1 MLVSIIV
8 ILCLIFLNGIFAMGE
23 LALISSR
30 KARLVAMQHQ
40 RVKGVERALRLI
52 DKPQSFLPTIQVGI
66 TLVSIFEGAFG
77 GSRIENCLRHW
88 LEQFSLI
95 KIWADDLSIL
105 IVVLVIT
112 FFMLIFGEL
121 VPKQLALLE
130 PEVIAVRLSWLFI
143 IISKIAS
150 PAVWVLSK
158 SSECVLKLLRRHNKV
173 SVSVTEEELR
183 AYIAEGAKVGVL
195 EVEERDMIER
205 LLRLADRPVRAVMRP
220 RNEIIWI
227 DRSISGDKLKQAL
240 YNISHTRLVVCEN
253 GIDNPV
259 GVVLV
264 NDLFS
269 QLLHKNSLSIN
280 ACLQRPLVVPDSMS
294 ALDAL
299 ERLRGDLLGILLVL
313 DEYGSFEGIVT
324 VSDIFKIIVGEINQS
339 LDAPRLESGISNE
352 YLLEGTTQVDEV
364 RDQLD
369 LGDLPA
375 EGSYHTVAGLILAL
389 LRRVPVTGDKV
400 VFSGWLFEVLEMEN
414 RRVTRVKASRQ
425 PVAKN

>member
-8 ILCLIFLNGIFAMGE
+8 ILCLIFLNGLFAMGE

-30 KARLVAMQHQ
+30 KTRLVAMQHQ
-40 RVKGVERALRLI
+40 GIKGVERVLRLI
-52 DKPQSFLPTIQVGI
+52 DQPQSFLPTIQVGI

-77 GSRIENCLRHW
+77 GSRIEIYLGRW
-88 LEQFSLI
+88 LKQFALFSP
-95 KIWADDLSIL
+95 WADDLSIL

-121 VPKQLALLE
+121 VPKQLALQE
-130 PEVIAVRLSWLFI
+130 PEVIALRLSWLFI

-150 PAVWVLSK
+150 PAVWILSK
-158 SSECVLKLLRRHNKV
+158 SSECILKLLRRHDKV
-173 SVSVTEEELR
+173 TASVTEEELR
-183 AYIAEGAKVGVL
+183 AYIAEGAKAGVL
-195 EVEERDMIER
+195 EIEERDMIER

-220 RNEIIWI
+220 RNEIIWV
-227 DRSISGDKLKQAL
+227 DRFISGNELKHAL
-240 YNISHTRLVVCEN
+240 FNIAHTRLIVCER

-259 GVVLV
+259 GVVLI

-269 QLLHKNSLSIN
+269 QFLQGKTLSVNS
-280 ACLQRPLVVPDSMS
+280 ALQRPLVVPDSMS

-299 ERLRGDLLGILLVL
+299 ERLRGDGLGILLVL

-324 VSDIFKIIVGEINQS
+324 VSDIFKIIVGEINQP
-339 LDAPRLESGISNE
+339 LDAPRLEYGMNNE
-352 YLLEGTTQVDEV
+352 YILEGTTQVDEV
-364 RDQLD
+364 KDQLG
-369 LGDLPA
+369 LGSLPA
-375 EGSYHTVAGLILAL
+375 EGSYHTVAGLMLAL
-389 LRRVPVTGDKV
+389 LRRVPVSGDKI

>member
-8 ILCLIFLNGIFAMGE
+8 ILCLIFVNGLFAMGE

-30 KARLVAMQHQ
+30 KTRLVAMQHQ
-40 RVKGVERALRLI
+40 GIKGVDRVLRLI
-52 DKPQSFLPTIQVGI
+52 DQPQSFLPMIQVGI

-77 GSRIENCLRHW
+77 GSRIEIYLGRW
-88 LEQFSLI
+88 LKQFALLSS
-95 KIWADDLSIL
+95 WADDLSIL

-121 VPKQLALLE
+121 VPKQLALQE
-130 PEVIAVRLSWLFI
+130 PEIIAVRLSWIFI

-158 SSECVLKLLRRHNKV
+158 SSEYILKLLGRYDKV
-173 SVSVTEEELR
+173 TVSVTEEELR
-183 AYIAEGAKVGVL
+183 AYIAEGAKAGVL
-195 EVEERDMIER
+195 EIEERDMIER

-227 DRSISGDKLKQAL
+227 DRFISGNKLKQAL
-240 YNISHTRLVVCEN
+240 FNMSHTRLVVCER

-259 GVVLV
+259 GVVSIS
-264 NDLFS
+264 DLFS
-269 QLLHKNSLSIN
+269 QLLQGKALSIN
-280 ACLQRPLVVPDSMS
+280 SCLQRPLVVPDSMS

-299 ERLRGDLLGILLVL
+299 ERLRGDGLGVLLVL

-324 VSDIFKIIVGEINQS
+324 VSDIFKIIVGEINQP
-339 LDAPRLESGISNE
+339 LDAPRLESGLNNE
-352 YLLEGTTQVDEV
+352 YILEGTTQVDEV
-364 RDQLD
+364 KDQLE
-369 LGDLPA
+369 LSTLPA

-389 LRRVPVTGDKV
+389 LRRVPVPGDKV
-400 VFSGWLFEVLEMEN
+400 VF
-414 RRVTRVKASRQ
+414 
-425 PVAKN
+425 

>member
-1 MLVSIIV
+1 MLVSILI

-30 KARLVAMQHQ
+30 KTRLVAMQHQ
-40 RVKGVERALRLI
+40 GVKGVERALRLI
-52 DKPQSFLPTIQVGI
+52 DQPQSFLPTIQVGI

-77 GSRIENCLRHW
+77 GSRIEARLGYW
-88 LEQFSLI
+88 LKQFVLI
-95 KIWADDLSIL
+95 RNWADDLSIL

-121 VPKQLALLE
+121 VPKQLALQE

-143 IISKIAS
+143 VISKIAS
-150 PAVWVLSK
+150 PAVWILSR
-158 SSECVLKLLRRHNKV
+158 SSEYMMKLLRRHNKV
-173 SVSVTEEELR
+173 TVSVTEEELR

-220 RNEIIWI
+220 RNEIVWI
-227 DRSISGDKLKQAL
+227 DRSISGNKLKQAL
-240 YNISHTRLVVCEN
+240 SKVVHTRLVVCEQ

-264 NDLFS
+264 NDLFC
-269 QLLHKNSLSIN
+269 QFLQKNIMSVN

-299 ERLRGDLLGILLVL
+299 ERLRGDVLGVLLVL

-352 YLLEGTTQVDEV
+352 YILEGTTQVDEV
-364 RDQLD
+364 KDQLD

-389 LRRVPVTGDKV
+389 LRRVPVPGDKV
-400 VFSGWLFEVLEMEN
+400 VFSGWLFEVTEMEN
-414 RRVTRVKASRQ
+414 RRITRVKASRQ

>member
-1 MLVSIIV
+1 M
-8 ILCLIFLNGIFAMGE
+8 
-23 LALISSR
+23 
-30 KARLVAMQHQ
+30 
-40 RVKGVERALRLI
+40 
-52 DKPQSFLPTIQVGI
+52 
-66 TLVSIFEGAFG
+66 
-77 GSRIENCLRHW
+77 
-88 LEQFSLI
+88 
-95 KIWADDLSIL
+95 
-105 IVVLVIT
+105 
-112 FFMLIFGEL
+112 
-121 VPKQLALLE
+121 
-130 PEVIAVRLSWLFI
+130 
-143 IISKIAS
+143 
-150 PAVWVLSK
+150 
-158 SSECVLKLLRRHNKV
+158 
-173 SVSVTEEELR
+173 
-183 AYIAEGAKVGVL
+183 L

-369 LGDLPA
+369 LGNLPA

>member
-1 MLVSIIV
+1 
-8 ILCLIFLNGIFAMGE
+8 MGE

-30 KARLVAMQHQ
+30 KTRLVAMQHQ
-40 RVKGVERALRLI
+40 GVKGVERALRLI
-52 DKPQSFLPTIQVGI
+52 DQPQSFLPTIQVGI

-77 GSRIENCLRHW
+77 GSRIEIYLGYW
-88 LEQFSLI
+88 LKQFSFI
-95 KIWADDLSIL
+95 GSWADDLSIL
-105 IVVLVIT
+105 VVVLVIT

-121 VPKQLALLE
+121 VPKQLALQE
-130 PEVIAVRLSWLFI
+130 PEIIAVRLSWLFI
-143 IISKIAS
+143 IVSKIAS
-150 PAVWVLSK
+150 PAIWILSK
-158 SSECVLKLLRRHNKV
+158 SSEITLKFLRRHKKIL
-173 SVSVTEEELR
+173 VSVTEEELR

-205 LLRLADRPVRAVMRP
+205 LLRLADRSVRAVMRP
-220 RNEIIWI
+220 RNEIIWV
-227 DRSISGDKLKQAL
+227 DRSITGDKLKRAL
-240 YNISHTRLVVCEN
+240 FNIAHARLVVCEQ

-269 QLLHKNSLSIN
+269 QLLQKNTLSVN

-299 ERLRGDLLGILLVL
+299 ERLRGDALGVLLVL

-339 LDAPRLESGISNE
+339 FDAPRLESGVSNE
-352 YLLEGTTQVDEV
+352 YILEGTTQVDDV
-364 RDQLD
+364 KDQLQ
-369 LGDLPA
+369 LGILPA

-400 VFSGWLFEVLEMEN
+400 VFSGWLFEVMEMEN
-414 RRVTRVKASRQ
+414 RRITRIKASRK